1 MVINI
6 QVKQKKGFVRTGQ
19 DVVYYMT
26 ISFPQ
31 AVLGAVIN
39 VPTAY
44 GTVNCE
50 IPAGIKPGEQLCL
63 AGYSFKNKKK
73 GRYIMCTDLFEC
85 IHIINFILR

>member
-1 MVINI
+1 
-6 QVKQKKGFVRTGQ
+6 
-19 DVVYYMT
+19 MT

-63 AGYSFKNKKK
+63 AGYFFKIAEFLSTSEDAMWDMME
-73 GRYIMCTDLFEC
+73 YPEFCIMMNAQTERKTRLF
-85 IHIINFILR
+85 LPK